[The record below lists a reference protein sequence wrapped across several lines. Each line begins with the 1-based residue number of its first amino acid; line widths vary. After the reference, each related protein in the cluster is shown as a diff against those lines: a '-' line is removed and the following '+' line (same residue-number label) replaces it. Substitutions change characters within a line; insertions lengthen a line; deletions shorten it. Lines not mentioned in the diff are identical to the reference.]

1 MAEIVSYNPN
11 VHLEDFRQMNIESM
25 DWHCKEMRE
34 KYQIDIM
41 SYERQ
46 TTVPE
51 FIDDTIEPYLNL
63 KPPEGIVYI
72 LEVDRNAAGMIA
84 VWKLSENIGEI
95 HMMWIRPEYRGNN
108 YGKSLLKKILEAG
121 RGLGYSTFRLATPKY
136 AHTAQHIYRSAGF
149 KEIEEYR
156 EISNPIFSEY
166 WLCMEKKE

>member
-1 MAEIVSYNPN
+1 MK
-11 VHLEDFRQMNIESM
+11 DKQR
-25 DWHCKEMRE
+25 
-34 KYQIDIM
+34 
-41 SYERQ
+41 
-46 TTVPE
+46 
-51 FIDDTIEPYLNL
+51 
-63 KPPEGIVYI
+63 IVYI
-72 LEVDRNAAGMIA
+72 LKVHRNSAGMIA